1 MPPMDAMPIIG
12 LVELVPAGLVPAESA
27 AVDMGIVVWH
37 IPFPNAAIWGIM
49 PPAGITP
56 GVPCIMRAFWFWR
69 TAASGW
75 PERVAAAD
83 AVAIAEVSVSIS
95 TRNRGL

>member
-1 MPPMDAMPIIG
+1 MPRIG
-12 LVELVPAGLVPAESA
+12 LAGLVPAGLVPA
-27 AVDMGIVVWH
+27 AVDMGIVVWY
-37 IPFPNAAIWGIM
+37 IPCPNAAIWGIM
-49 PPAGITP
+49 PPAGIIP
-56 GVPCIMRAFWFWR
+56 GPPYIMRAFWFWN

-95 TRNRGL
+95 GFFKLATEDS